1 MEQNLKD
8 FLRFG
13 ASDRIS
19 KKELWKLHAAIFFIE
34 ALLVFAMHLMETPL
48 WTQIFLFVI
57 WILSVLLTCSR
68 QEIHG
73 KRIFF
78 THGVMALQLEIL
90 FFSFATFFLWI
101 IFGDR
106 RTWNVLIAGMICF
119 FLLIHMGYFCLTFYL
134 IRKGAYGATKKVSG
148 GICFLSFASFGIIAG
163 KLFTV
168 MMGQEMLLC
177 FTAFLMY
184 FLAALSALGS
194 MNLFKYVLYCKYDKI
209 EKEKQRKEKEQKEQ
223 RKLEKAKRQ
232 KKHGKR
238 QLDKKGEQLEERGSL

>member
-13 ASDRIS
+13 LSDRIS
-19 KKELWKLHAAIFFIE
+19 KKELWKMHAAIFFME
-34 ALLVFAMHLMETPL
+34 AIVTFAMHLMETPL

-57 WILSVLLTCSR
+57 WGISVLLTCSR

-78 THGVMALQLEIL
+78 TYGVMSLQMEIL
-90 FFSFATFFLWI
+90 FFSSATFFLWM

-106 RTWNVLIAGMICF
+106 RMWNILIAGMICF
-119 FLLIHMGYFCLTFYL
+119 FLLIHIGYFCLTFYL

-148 GICFLSFASFGIIAG
+148 GICFLSFASLSIIAG
-163 KLFTV
+163 KLLAV
-168 MMGQEMLLC
+168 IMGQEMLYC
-177 FTAFLMY
+177 FIAFLMY
-184 FLAALSALGS
+184 FAAALSALGS
-194 MNLFKYVLYCKYDKI
+194 MHLFKYVVYCKY
-209 EKEKQRKEKEQKEQ
+209 EKMEEEKQRKEQEQKEQ

-238 QLDKKGEQLEERGSL
+238 QLDKKGE

>member
-1 MEQNLKD
+1 
-8 FLRFG
+8 
-13 ASDRIS
+13 
-19 KKELWKLHAAIFFIE
+19 
-34 ALLVFAMHLMETPL
+34 
-48 WTQIFLFVI
+48 
-57 WILSVLLTCSR
+57 
-68 QEIHG
+68 
-73 KRIFF
+73 
-78 THGVMALQLEIL
+78 
-90 FFSFATFFLWI
+90 
-101 IFGDR
+101 
-106 RTWNVLIAGMICF
+106 
-119 FLLIHMGYFCLTFYL
+119 MGYFCLTFYL